1 MSDITTD
8 PIMDEYRTTIDTLCF
23 SDDAK
28 ARMSARLAEAAR
40 EENPMETPIVK
51 LENPRRRRRLP
62 FAAVAAGLAVA
73 LCLGGVAYATGAIVS
88 VQDFVGHL
96 FGAADAQV
104 EIVDQVGR
112 PVGVAQSSNGV
123 TISADAIIGDRTNV
137 AVIFSISKDDGTP
150 FEGIETLDGGLIPML
165 AMDDID
171 VSLPPFFT
179 GGATGS
185 AYFYDAD
192 PTDNSIQLVET
203 RSYDVGD
210 DEGFSLIGRTMTA
223 GFSSIQYISDTNE
236 PQVIAEGS
244 WKLSFP
250 LAYED
255 ASVELPGGQVF
266 DLDGSNATIDS
277 LTISPIGVHL
287 TYTTDEH
294 VEWVDAPSG
303 QEPEEN
309 SRLTDH
315 LLTLDVSLVMTDGTV
330 VPVEDFGGGAIYP
343 DGNVAH
349 MEKGIFFDR
358 ILDLDE
364 VAAITINGITV
375 EL

>member
-1 MSDITTD
+1 M
-8 PIMDEYRTTIDTLCF
+8 
-23 SDDAK
+23 
-28 ARMSARLAEAAR
+28 
-40 EENPMETPIVK
+40 
-51 LENPRRRRRLP
+51 
-62 FAAVAAGLAVA
+62 
-73 LCLGGVAYATGAIVS
+73 
-88 VQDFVGHL
+88 
-96 FGAADAQV
+96 
-104 EIVDQVGR
+104 
-112 PVGVAQSSNGV
+112 
-123 TISADAIIGDRTNV
+123 
-137 AVIFSISKDDGTP
+137 
-150 FEGIETLDGGLIPML
+150 
-165 AMDDID
+165 
-171 VSLPPFFT
+171 
-179 GGATGS
+179 
-185 AYFYDAD
+185 
-192 PTDNSIQLVET
+192 ET

-255 ASVELPGGQVF
+255 ASVELPGGHVF
-266 DLDGSNATIDS
+266 DLDGTSATIDS

-287 TYTTDEH
+287 TYTADER

-303 QEPEEN
+303 REPEEN

-330 VPVEDFGGGAIYP
+330 VPVEDLGGGAIYP
-343 DGNVAH
+343 DGDVAH